1 MNVCTGK
8 QSIVPSPDTRSLAEC
23 QEVFS
28 WHFGL
33 CTTSTGYSVESQ
45 R

>member
-8 QSIVPSPDTRSLAEC
+8 QSIVPSPDARSLAEC

-28 WHFGL
+28 WHFVL
-33 CTTSTGYSVESQ
+33 CTTSTGWCVESQ